1 MTAITNSDWVSDK
14 MLELRIVFYK
24 VCIAVKLD
32 NLNMFRQKA
41 IESVTREGR
50 LFIAC

>member
-1 MTAITNSDWVSDK
+1 MTAVTSTDWVTDQMS
-14 MLELRIVFYK
+14 ELRIVFYK